1 MGRRKE
7 NIVYHNMRM
16 NLENEQHRRIHKILL
31 DLNTDVHKSVNQFL
45 IDATDSYIR
54 KLEGKELT
62 NEDMGRQE
70 ESIYATR
77 EDVEK
82 AVREMKDEIMRE
94 MISILASSLLAGK
107 VVQMPEIRTVTE
119 VPEEKE
125 EDAVDETMMGLA
137 SSWG

>member
-1 MGRRKE
+1 MGRRKD

-16 NLENEQHRRIHKILL
+16 NLENEQHRRIHRILL
-31 DLNTDVHKSVNQFL
+31 DLNTDVYKSVNQFL

-82 AVREMKDEIMRE
+82 AVREMKDEILRE
-94 MISILASSLLAGK
+94 MISILASSMFAGK
-107 VVQMPEIRTVTE
+107 VVQMPEAKPVVE
-119 VPEEKE
+119 VPEERE
-125 EDAVDETMMGLA
+125 EETADETMMGLA

>member
-62 NEDMGRQE
+62 NEDTGTQE
-70 ESIYATR
+70 ESIYATK

-82 AVREMKDEIMRE
+82 AVREMKDEIQRE
-94 MISILASSLLAGK
+94 MISILASSLLTGK
-107 VVQMPEIRTVTE
+107 IVQMPDTRIAVA

-125 EDAVDETMMGLA
+125 EETADETMMGLA

>member
-16 NLENEQHRRIHKILL
+16 NLENEQHRRIHRILL
-31 DLNTDVHKSVNQFL
+31 DLNTDVYKSVNQFL

-82 AVREMKDEIMRE
+82 AVREMKDEILRE
-94 MISILASSLLAGK
+94 MISILASSMFAGK
-107 VVQMPEIRTVTE
+107 VVQMPEAKPVVE
-119 VPEEKE
+119 VPEEIE
-125 EDAVDETMMGLA
+125 ETADETMMGLA